1 MIAGG
6 LYYFDLNA
14 IYTIEIVNSAFN
26 LMPARVTRTSHKLGY
41 REVVY
46 NVKKQKFYTDKDGD
60 QFEQIAIPGVTDSVT
75 QEDIDN
81 SIANIDAVT
90 QTELDAAVADKATNA
105 DVTAA
110 VADKVTQAE
119 IDAAVADKVTQTE
132 IDAAVADKVTQ
143 TEIDAAV
150 ADKVTQA
157 EIDAAVADKVTQ
169 AEIDAAV
176 ADKVT
181 QAEIDAAVADKVTDT
196 ELNTAVSDKV
206 TQAQVDASITAAADS
221 IVPLATANSQ
231 GYFFQ
236 NSHYFSDGLSHATNP
251 DVVTDVPADTETI
264 VKFSDTT
271 AGESGGYLQESLQGS
286 TAMDITHM
294 YDRTTGVITLKGLE
308 AAQFILVRVQ
318 IDLEPDSDNS
328 SANICL
334 RCTANGASGGF
345 TFDIEEQ
352 LASLDQGAEKEYPTN
367 ISIPVFVG
375 STLSE
380 DPSGSPATITPIVKF
395 TNTSGD
401 IKPRAL
407 AIFFW
412 S

>member
-1 MIAGG
+1 
-6 LYYFDLNA
+6 
-14 IYTIEIVNSAFN
+14 
-26 LMPARVTRTSHKLGY
+26 MPSRVTRSTAKLGY
-41 REVVY
+41 RDVIY
-46 NVKKQKFYTDKDGD
+46 NVKENQFYTDAPGD
-60 QFEQIAIPGVTDSVT
+60 QFAPLPVESGEVS
-75 QEDIDN
+75 QED
-81 SIANIDAVT
+81 
-90 QTELDAAVADKATNA
+90 
-105 DVTAA
+105 
-110 VADKVTQAE
+110 
-119 IDAAVADKVTQTE
+119 

-157 EIDAAVADKVTQ
+157 
-169 AEIDAAV
+169 
-176 ADKVT
+176 
-181 QAEIDAAVADKVTDT
+181 
-196 ELNTAVSDKV
+196 
-206 TQAQVDASITAAADS
+206 QVDASITAAADN
-221 IVPLATANSQ
+221 IVPIAAANSQ

-236 NSHYFSDGLSHATNP
+236 NSHYFSDGLSHDTNP
-251 DVVTDVPADTETI
+251 DVVTDVAADTETI

-271 AGESGGYLQESLQGS
+271 PSESGGYLQDPLQGT
-286 TAMDITHM
+286 TATDISHM

-308 AAQFILVRVQ
+308 AAQFILVRIQ

-345 TFDIEEQ
+345 SFDIEEQ

-367 ISIPVFVG
+367 ISIPVFMG

-380 DPSGSPATITPIVKF
+380 DPAGSPATITPIVKF

-407 AIFFW
+407 AIFIW